1 MSMTMMT
8 MMTFFN
14 TYFRQ
19 SDDVCC
25 GACVRGEKHIKLR
38 KPNQDAMLIKYTKYG
53 TIVVVADGVGSL
65 DKSHYASKTIVRAT
79 AKSFA
84 MFEKG
89 LIGRKEITK
98 TINQLY
104 SKRVRKNYRSR
115 AATTCI
121 FVVLSHAY
129 GMFAGQVGDGICFI
143 NLNDD
148 IVILKKKVDGFL
160 NTADAISPLDD
171 TVRWTTKHF
180 DISSDDTIKVMIAT
194 DGVSETIIPGMEK
207 ECMDYYL
214 SEVSTESKYKR
225 NFIMKKH
232 LQNWNVRASTDDKT
246 MIVFSRG

>member
-19 SDDVCC
+19 SNDICC
-25 GACVRGEKHIKLR
+25 GACVRGEKHIKLK

-53 TIVVVADGVGSL
+53 TIIAVADGVGSL
-65 DKSHYASKTIVRAT
+65 EKSHYASKAIVKAT
-79 AKSFA
+79 AKSFIL
-84 MFEKG
+84 FEKG

-98 TINQLY
+98 TINKLY
-104 SKRVRKNYRSR
+104 GKKVKRKYHSR
-115 AATTCI
+115 AATTGI
-121 FVVLSHAY
+121 FVVLSRMH

-143 NLNDD
+143 DLNDE
-148 IVILKKKVDGFL
+148 IVVLKKKVDGFL

-180 DISSDDTIKVMIAT
+180 DVSSDDAVKVMIAT

-207 ECMDYYL
+207 ECLDYYL
-214 SEVSTESKYKR
+214 SEVSGESKYKR
-225 NFIMKKH
+225 NSIMKKH
-232 LQNWNVRASTDDKT
+232 LQNWNVKASTDDKT